1 MSFDFTTV
9 FDRRGHDSIAAEV
22 IPFPDLAVKEGF
34 DPIPM
39 WVADMSFA
47 TAPSVLEALKNRLT
61 HPAFGYFNPSEAYKN
76 ALLRW
81 QKCRN
86 GVDLTWETIGYDH
99 SVLGGIVSAA
109 NATTARGGKIL
120 IHSPTYV
127 GFTGALTNNGYQLI
141 HSPLVPDE
149 QGVMRMD
156 LADMER
162 KLKEHNIHTAVFCS
176 PHNPTGRVW
185 EREEIEAA
193 MELFRRYDVTVL
205 SDEIWSD
212 LILNGHKHIPTQSV
226 SEDAKQRTVAF
237 YAITKTFNLAGL
249 VGSYHVIHHK
259 ALRDR
264 VEREASLSH
273 YNGMNVFSM
282 HALVGA
288 YSDEGAAWLDEL
300 RGVLTENVNYA
311 CRFIEEHFEGVTVS
325 HPQGTYMIF
334 LDCTE
339 WCKTHGKTID
349 ELQRAG
355 VEVGVIWQDGRPFHG
370 DHHIRMNLAL
380 PHSRLVEAFDRLR
393 RYVF

>member
-81 QKCRN
+81 QKGRN

-141 HSPLVPDE
+141 YGGCHPSSSNNPSRRHMARPPSLV
-149 QGVMRMD
+149 
-156 LADMER
+156 
-162 KLKEHNIHTAVFCS
+162 
-176 PHNPTGRVW
+176 
-185 EREEIEAA
+185 
-193 MELFRRYDVTVL
+193 
-205 SDEIWSD
+205 
-212 LILNGHKHIPTQSV
+212 
-226 SEDAKQRTVAF
+226 
-237 YAITKTFNLAGL
+237 
-249 VGSYHVIHHK
+249 
-259 ALRDR
+259 
-264 VEREASLSH
+264 
-273 YNGMNVFSM
+273 
-282 HALVGA
+282 
-288 YSDEGAAWLDEL
+288 
-300 RGVLTENVNYA
+300 
-311 CRFIEEHFEGVTVS
+311 
-325 HPQGTYMIF
+325 
-334 LDCTE
+334 
-339 WCKTHGKTID
+339 
-349 ELQRAG
+349 
-355 VEVGVIWQDGRPFHG
+355 
-370 DHHIRMNLAL
+370 
-380 PHSRLVEAFDRLR
+380 
-393 RYVF
+393 